1 VSGSVQ
7 TGGGAVATEQ
17 FSFPVEGMTCSNC
30 AGRVEKAL
38 RGVPGVIEA
47 NVNLAIERADVRA
60 RSGSTDL
67 QALSAA
73 VSAAGYR
80 ARIAGPVDDRAEA
93 ESLEHERVQSQL
105 RREFLVLMVS
115 ATFAAPLLGQMAS
128 MSLGL
133 HWHLPPWLELLLATP
148 VQFVIGARF
157 YRSAWQAVRAGAGNM
172 DVLVALGTTAAY
184 GYSVYLLATLG
195 FSAASG
201 RLYFEAS
208 VVIITL
214 VLLGKFLESR
224 AKRGTTAA
232 IRQLMELRPQ
242 TARVRLPDGTERE
255 IPVNAVR
262 SGDRIIV
269 RPGERIPVD
278 GLVHT
283 GRSEVDESLISG
295 ESLPVDK
302 EPGSRV
308 TGGSINGTGLL
319 QIRATAVGADSTLA
333 KIIRLVENA
342 QSGKAPVQRL
352 VDRISAIFVPV
363 VVALAGLTFIAWLL
377 ATGNFGQSL
386 LAAVAV
392 LVIACPCA
400 LGLATPTAIMTG
412 TGAGARAGILI
423 KDVAS
428 LERAHRIDTVIFDKT
443 GTLTVGRP
451 AVVGIHVLR
460 GTQDEMLQLA
470 ASVQQGSEHPLARAI
485 GDCAGTRGL
494 KSSTVTD
501 FRSHTGRGVTGTVD
515 GRELML
521 GNRRLLAEWH
531 IDAGSAAGLA
541 ADCEQRA
548 QTAVYVADRQ
558 GVIGLLAV
566 ADPLRPEAV
575 TAITTLRAMGI
586 RTLMLSGD
594 ASAVAA
600 AIGRQAGVDEARGG
614 MQPAD
619 KAAAITALHA
629 DGRVVGMIGD
639 GINDAPA
646 LAIADVGIAM
656 GTGTDIAME
665 TAGITLMRPD
675 PRLVAAAIDISRATF
690 GKIRQNLFWAFIYN
704 LVGIPAAALGYLSP
718 ALAGA
723 AMAMSSVSVVCNSL
737 LLRRWRPRL

>member
-7 TGGGAVATEQ
+7 TGSGAVATEQ

-262 SGDRIIV
+262 SG
-269 RPGERIPVD
+269 
-278 GLVHT
+278 
-283 GRSEVDESLISG
+283 
-295 ESLPVDK
+295 
-302 EPGSRV
+302 
-308 TGGSINGTGLL
+308 
-319 QIRATAVGADSTLA
+319 
-333 KIIRLVENA
+333 
-342 QSGKAPVQRL
+342 
-352 VDRISAIFVPV
+352 
-363 VVALAGLTFIAWLL
+363 
-377 ATGNFGQSL
+377 
-386 LAAVAV
+386 
-392 LVIACPCA
+392 
-400 LGLATPTAIMTG
+400 
-412 TGAGARAGILI
+412 
-423 KDVAS
+423 
-428 LERAHRIDTVIFDKT
+428 
-443 GTLTVGRP
+443 
-451 AVVGIHVLR
+451 
-460 GTQDEMLQLA
+460 
-470 ASVQQGSEHPLARAI
+470 
-485 GDCAGTRGL
+485 
-494 KSSTVTD
+494 
-501 FRSHTGRGVTGTVD
+501 
-515 GRELML
+515 
-521 GNRRLLAEWH
+521 
-531 IDAGSAAGLA
+531 AGSSCDRANGFQSMAWYTPDAAKS
-541 ADCEQRA
+541 
-548 QTAVYVADRQ
+548 T
-558 GVIGLLAV
+558 
-566 ADPLRPEAV
+566 
-575 TAITTLRAMGI
+575 
-586 RTLMLSGD
+586 
-594 ASAVAA
+594 
-600 AIGRQAGVDEARGG
+600 
-614 MQPAD
+614 
-619 KAAAITALHA
+619 
-629 DGRVVGMIGD
+629 
-639 GINDAPA
+639 
-646 LAIADVGIAM
+646 
-656 GTGTDIAME
+656 
-665 TAGITLMRPD
+665 
-675 PRLVAAAIDISRATF
+675 SR
-690 GKIRQNLFWAFIYN
+690 
-704 LVGIPAAALGYLSP
+704 
-718 ALAGA
+718 
-723 AMAMSSVSVVCNSL
+723 
-737 LLRRWRPRL
+737 